1 MADVTTD
8 YISRY
13 TGAQVDAAV
22 EIALTLNDNL
32 GNNLSFEYIPQ
43 SAIGTKIPELADG
56 TISIKYLPVAT
67 TRTAGVVSVGSGLN
81 ISKGV
86 ISIDSNQFC
95 TADDLETGLKD
106 KASQKAFDD
115 FKSWTENKINN
126 LDTLSV
132 SFKDASEG
140 SDSAIIYKQLVIN

>member
-22 EIALTLNDNL
+22 EIALTLN
-32 GNNLSFEYIPQ
+32 NNLSSEYIPQ

-81 ISKGV
+81 ISNGV

-95 TADDLETGLKD
+95 TADDLKTGLKD